1 MNTTNMPGVPKFTPF
16 SFRAVTMEPLTKELL
31 SITDLLKLH
40 NYELHQIL
48 FHADDSSCFHRS
60 VSTWEPSGTVPIRYN
75 KSTGQH
81 WVDYIDAN

>member
-40 NYELHQIL
+40 NANYISFTQMIQAASTDQSPHGSLAVRCL
-48 FHADDSSCFHRS
+48 FATTRAQD
-60 VSTWEPSGTVPIRYN
+60 N
-75 KSTGQH
+75 TG
-81 WVDYIDAN
+81 WTT